1 MDASSPL
8 PDITALYIQEIG
20 ALLFGM
26 VFLFLY
32 RQSRVIY
39 FGLWAIAWGLRLLAA
54 FFGYELLR
62 TAHSG
67 WLAPYATFEFA
78 FAIVLIAA
86 ARAGF
91 ASGIK
96 DWRTVLRLISI
107 LPVFVA
113 LVWAFGLYS
122 RMEAYQA
129 SHALVLSFVYFYNFF
144 TLRRNAGV
152 GARVFRFSLVVLAA
166 VFLEHAVLVWY
177 LYDTGGAP
185 AWARYLH
192 HETYYDFALHCVLV
206 FAAMAMWSESQID
219 RIGELRAELDHLRR
233 EGGQGPDLDRL
244 TGLLNQAA
252 LARRVEDPSNFDGVV
267 AVCDMDNF
275 KDVNDRYGHL
285 AGDEILRNIG
295 NLLHSSI
302 RHEDEAFRWGGDE
315 FVILFHN
322 QRAEVARARMSGIEA
337 RLREFRVRGYGALP
351 ISFSWGTADA
361 RGRALR
367 DTLDEAD
374 RNMYALKRTRARAP
388 GPPREPPPEQTR

>member
-20 ALLFGM
+20 ALLIGM

-32 RQSRVIY
+32 RQSRVVY

-54 FFGYELLR
+54 FFGFELLR
-62 TAHSG
+62 TAHFG
-67 WLAPYATFEFA
+67 WLAPYATFEFG

-91 ASGIK
+91 ASGFK

-122 RMEAYQA
+122 RVEAYYA
-129 SHALVLSFVYFYNFF
+129 SDALVLSLVYFYNFF
-144 TLRRNAGV
+144 ALRRNAGV
-152 GARVFRFSLVVLAA
+152 GARVFRFSLAVLAT
-166 VFLEHAVLVWY
+166 VFLEHAILVWY
-177 LYDTGGAP
+177 LYNAGGAP

-192 HETYYDFALHCVLV
+192 HETYYDFALHCVLA

-219 RIGELRAELDHLRR
+219 RIRELRTEMDHLRR
-233 EGGQGPDLDRL
+233 DNEQGSDLDRL

-252 LARRVEDPSNFDGVV
+252 LARRVEDPSDFDGVV

-302 RHEDEAFRWGGDE
+302 RHQDEAFRWGGDE
-315 FVILFHN
+315 FVLLFHN
-322 QRAEVARARMSGIEA
+322 QRAEVARTRMSDIEA

-351 ISFSWGTADA
+351 ISFSWGAADA
-361 RGRALR
+361 RRRPLR
-367 DTLDEAD
+367 ETLDEAD
-374 RNMYALKRTRARAP
+374 RNMYAMKRTRATAP
-388 GPPREPPPEQTR
+388 GPAREQLP

>member
-1 MDASSPL
+1 MPPYGPVADPA
-8 PDITALYIQEIG
+8 ALYIQVTG

-32 RQSRVIY
+32 SQSRVVY
-39 FGLWAIAWGLRLLAA
+39 FGLWAIAWVLRILAA

-62 TAHSG
+62 TGHPA

-78 FAIVLIAA
+78 FVIVLISA
-86 ARAGF
+86 ARVGF
-91 ASGIK
+91 GSSMR

-122 RMEAYQA
+122 RVEAYYA
-129 SHALVLSFVYFYNFF
+129 SDALVLSLVYLYNFF
-144 TLRRNAGV
+144 ALRRSAGI

-166 VFLEHAVLVWY
+166 VFLEHATLVWY

-192 HETYYDFALHCVLV
+192 HETYYDFALHCVLA

-219 RIGELRAELDHLRR
+219 RIRELRAELDHLRR
-233 EGGQGPDLDRL
+233 EGEQGPDLDRL

-252 LARRVEDPSNFDGVV
+252 LARLVEDPADFEGVV

-285 AGDEILRNIG
+285 AGDEILRSIG

-302 RHEDEAFRWGGDE
+302 RQEDEAFRWGGDE

-322 QRAEVARARMSGIEA
+322 QRAEVARTRMSGIEA

-351 ISFSWGTADA
+351 ISFSWGTADG
-361 RGRALR
+361 RGRPLR
-367 DTLDEAD
+367 QTLDEAD

-388 GPPREPPPEQTR
+388 GPPRERAPER

>member
-1 MDASSPL
+1 MDALSPL
-8 PDITALYIQEIG
+8 PDLTALYIQEIG

-32 RQSRVIY
+32 RQSRMVY
-39 FGLWAIAWGLRLLAA
+39 FGLWAIAWGLRPVAA
-54 FFGYELLR
+54 FFGFELLR

-78 FAIVLIAA
+78 FAIVLVAA

-122 RMEAYQA
+122 RVEAYYA

-144 TLRRNAGV
+144 ALRRNAGV
-152 GARVFRFSLVVLAA
+152 GVRIFRFSLAVLAI

-177 LYDTGGAP
+177 LYHTGGEP

-192 HETYYDFALHCVLV
+192 HETYYDFALHCVLA
-206 FAAMAMWSESQID
+206 FAAMAMWSECQID
-219 RIGELRAELDHLRR
+219 RIRELRAELDHLRR
-233 EGGQGPDLDRL
+233 EGEQGPDLDRL

-252 LARRVEDPSNFDGVV
+252 LARLVEDPADFEGVV

-285 AGDEILRNIG
+285 AGDEILRSIG

-302 RHEDEAFRWGGDE
+302 RQEDEAFRWGGDE

-322 QRAEVARARMSGIEA
+322 QRAEVARTRMSGIEA
-337 RLREFRVRGYGALP
+337 RLWEFRVRGYGALP
-351 ISFSWGTADA
+351 ISFSWGTADG
-361 RGRALR
+361 RGRPLR
-367 DTLDEAD
+367 QTLDEAD

-388 GPPREPPPEQTR
+388 GPPRERAPGR

>member
-1 MDASSPL
+1 MNAATPL

-20 ALLFGM
+20 AVLFGL

-32 RQSRVIY
+32 RQSRVVY
-39 FGLWAIAWGLRLLAA
+39 FGLWAAAWALRLPAA
-54 FFGYELLR
+54 FFGYEMLR
-62 TAHSG
+62 TGHPG
-67 WLAPYATFEFA
+67 WLAPYATFEFG
-78 FAIVLIAA
+78 FAIVLVAA

-91 ASGIK
+91 ASPIK

-113 LVWAFGLYS
+113 VVWAYGLYS
-122 RMEAYQA
+122 RVESYYA
-129 SHALVLSFVYFYNFF
+129 SHALVMSLVYFYNFF
-144 TLRRNAGV
+144 LLRRSAGV
-152 GARVFRFSLVVLAA
+152 GARVFRFSLAVLGT

-177 LYDTGGAP
+177 LYHTSSAP
-185 AWARYLH
+185 AWASYLH
-192 HETYYDFALHCVLV
+192 HETYYDFALHCVLA

-219 RIGELRAELDHLRR
+219 RIRDLRTELDHLRR
-233 EGGQGPDLDRL
+233 ESEQGADLDRL

-252 LARRVEDPSNFDGVV
+252 LARRIEYPDDFDGVV

-295 NLLHSSI
+295 NLLRSSI
-302 RHEDEAFRWGGDE
+302 RHSDEAFRWGGDE

-322 QRAEVARARMSGIEA
+322 QRTEVARTRMSGIEA

-367 DTLDEAD
+367 ETLDEAD

-388 GPPREPPPEQTR
+388 GPPREQPPEP

>member
-1 MDASSPL
+1 MGASSPL

-32 RQSRVIY
+32 RQSRMVY
-39 FGLWAIAWGLRLLAA
+39 FGLWAIAWGLRLVAA
-54 FFGYELLR
+54 FFGFELLR

-78 FAIVLIAA
+78 FAIVLVAA

-122 RMEAYQA
+122 RVEAYYA

-144 TLRRNAGV
+144 ALRRNAGV
-152 GARVFRFSLVVLAA
+152 GVRVFRFSLAVLAI

-177 LYDTGGAP
+177 LYHTGGEP

-192 HETYYDFALHCVLV
+192 HETYYDFALHCVLA
-206 FAAMAMWSESQID
+206 FAAMAMWSECQID
-219 RIGELRAELDHLRR
+219 RIRELRAELDHLRR
-233 EGGQGPDLDRL
+233 EGEQGPDLDRL

-252 LARRVEDPSNFDGVV
+252 LARLVEDPANFEGVV

-285 AGDEILRNIG
+285 AGDEILRSIG
-295 NLLHSSI
+295 NLLRSSI
-302 RHEDEAFRWGGDE
+302 RQEDEAFRWGGDE

-322 QRAEVARARMSGIEA
+322 QRPEVARTRMSGIEA

-351 ISFSWGTADA
+351 ISFSWGTADG
-361 RGRALR
+361 RGRPLR
-367 DTLDEAD
+367 QTLDEAD

-388 GPPREPPPEQTR
+388 GPPRERAPER

>member
-1 MDASSPL
+1 MDALNPF

-32 RQSRVIY
+32 RQSKVVY
-39 FGLWAIAWGLRLLAA
+39 FGLWAIAWGLRLVAA
-54 FFGYELLR
+54 FFGFELLR
-62 TAHSG
+62 TGHPG

-107 LPVFVA
+107 LPIFVA
-113 LVWAFGLYS
+113 LVWALGLYS
-122 RMEAYQA
+122 RVEAYYA

-152 GARVFRFSLVVLAA
+152 GARVFRFSLAVLAA

-177 LYDTGGAP
+177 LYHSGGAP

-192 HETYYDFALHCVLV
+192 HETYYDLALHCVLA

-219 RIGELRAELDHLRR
+219 RVRELRAELDHLRR
-233 EGGQGPDLDRL
+233 ESEQGSDLDRL

-252 LARRVEDPSNFDGVV
+252 LARRVENPADFEGVV

-295 NLLHSSI
+295 HLLRSSI
-302 RHEDEAFRWGGDE
+302 RQADEAFRWGGDE

-322 QRAEVARARMSGIEA
+322 QRTEVARTRMSGIEA

-367 DTLDEAD
+367 ETLDEAD
-374 RNMYALKRTRARAP
+374 RNMYALKRTRARTP
-388 GPPREPPPEQTR
+388 GPARAQAPEG

>member
-1 MDASSPL
+1 MDALNPF

-32 RQSRVIY
+32 RQSKVVY
-39 FGLWAIAWGLRLLAA
+39 FGLWAIAWGLRLVAA
-54 FFGYELLR
+54 FFGFELLR
-62 TAHSG
+62 TGHPG

-107 LPVFVA
+107 LPIFVA
-113 LVWAFGLYS
+113 LVWALGLYS
-122 RMEAYQA
+122 RVEAYYA

-152 GARVFRFSLVVLAA
+152 GARVFRFSLAVLAA

-177 LYDTGGAP
+177 LYHSGGAP

-192 HETYYDFALHCVLV
+192 HETYYDLALHCVLA

-219 RIGELRAELDHLRR
+219 RVRALRAELDHLRR
-233 EGGQGPDLDRL
+233 ESEQGSDLDRL

-252 LARRVEDPSNFDGVV
+252 LARRVENPADFEGVV

-295 NLLHSSI
+295 HLLRSSI
-302 RHEDEAFRWGGDE
+302 RQADEAFRWGGDE

-322 QRAEVARARMSGIEA
+322 QRTEVARTRMSGIEA

-367 DTLDEAD
+367 ETLDEAD
-374 RNMYALKRTRARAP
+374 RNMYALKRTRARTP
-388 GPPREPPPEQTR
+388 GPARAQAPEG

>member
-1 MDASSPL
+1 MGASSPL

-32 RQSRVIY
+32 QQSRVVY
-39 FGLWAIAWGLRLLAA
+39 FGLWAVAWGLRLLAA
-54 FFGYELLR
+54 FFGFELLR
-62 TAHSG
+62 TAQSG

-91 ASGIK
+91 ASGMK

-122 RMEAYQA
+122 RVEAYYA
-129 SHALVLSFVYFYNFF
+129 SHALVLSFVYLYNFF
-144 TLRRNAGV
+144 ALRRSAGI

-166 VFLEHAVLVWY
+166 VFLEHATLVWY

-192 HETYYDFALHCVLV
+192 HETYYDFALHCVLA

-219 RIGELRAELDHLRR
+219 HIEELRAE
-233 EGGQGPDLDRL
+233 LDRL

-252 LARRVEDPSNFDGVV
+252 LARRVEAPADFEGVV

-295 NLLHSSI
+295 NLLQSSI

-322 QRAEVARARMSGIEA
+322 QRAEVARTRMSGIEA
-337 RLREFRVRGYGALP
+337 RLRDFRVRGYGALP
-351 ISFSWGTADA
+351 HVRAETHA
-361 RGRALR
+361 RQSP
-367 DTLDEAD
+367 
-374 RNMYALKRTRARAP
+374 RTRAAAEAGRLRICLLRRASI
-388 GPPREPPPEQTR
+388 GS